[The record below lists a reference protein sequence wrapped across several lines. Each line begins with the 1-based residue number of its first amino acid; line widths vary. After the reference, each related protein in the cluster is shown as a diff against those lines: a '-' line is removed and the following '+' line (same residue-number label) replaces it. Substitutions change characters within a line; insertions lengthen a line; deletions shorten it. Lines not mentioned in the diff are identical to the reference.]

1 MQGETPLANSKR
13 ILLCVHQ
20 FFPNFSAGTE
30 VLTLSTAQA
39 LKEQGFAVEIVTA
52 QLGAEK
58 SLSTYTYEYED
69 FIVHQL
75 SIPYVAG
82 KFSSTTIL
90 DEYNNRSVYTPF
102 RRLLD
107 EVKPDLVHFFHFKN
121 LTVSAL
127 QACVDKKI
135 PTVYTPTDYWLNCRS
150 CQLVKPWGKDECAG
164 PNLLAGNCIKHI
176 AMNNK
181 TGLARRLLSVTPQL
195 LFSALMFFAP
205 TLINTRFTN
214 AAKALADLRDRE
226 ETISN
231 ALLNV
236 DQILPPTFFIEKML
250 LNAGIPQQK
259 IKRLRYGIQPPV
271 IYPAAPGM
279 INTAKRLHAIGFI
292 GTLAEHKGCHV
303 LMQAIKLLPD
313 LNADVKIYGDTQQ
326 NPDYLKKLESIIQG
340 DPRVRFMG
348 TFPHENIG
356 IILRSI
362 DALVIPSTWRENAPL
377 VLLNALACGT
387 PVIASD
393 VTGIT
398 EYLGKEDNVTV
409 FQPGNAVQLA
419 QRLKSYLALSNE
431 PAHNRGAGRIA
442 GEPLHAYISVLSGVY
457 ADLMQTHEKLE

>member
-1 MQGETPLANSKR
+1 MQGKIPSANSKR

-20 FFPNFSAGTE
+20 FFPHFSAGTE
-30 VLTLSTAQA
+30 VLTLSTAEA

-52 QLGAEK
+52 LLRAEDNL
-58 SLSTYTYEYED
+58 SISTYEHKG

-75 SIPYVAG
+75 LIPYLAG
-82 KFSSTTIL
+82 EPSSTTIL
-90 DEYNNRSVYTPF
+90 DEYNNPAVYAPF

-107 EVKPDLVHFFHFKN
+107 QFNPDLVHFFHFKN

-164 PNLLAGNCIKHI
+164 PNVQAGNCLKHI

-181 TGLARRLLSVTPQL
+181 TGMVRLLLAVTPQL
-195 LFSALMFFAP
+195 LFSALIRMVPAMAN
-205 TLINTRFTN
+205 IRFSKTTH
-214 AAKALADLRDRE
+214 ALADLRDRE
-226 ETISN
+226 KTISK

-236 DQILPPTFFIEKML
+236 DKILPPTLFIERL
-250 LNAGIPQQK
+250 LLSAGIPQHK
-259 IKRLRYGIQPPV
+259 IKLLRYGIQPPV
-271 IYPAAPGM
+271 IYPVDLDLIDSG
-279 INTAKRLHAIGFI
+279 KRNPTIGFI
-292 GTLAEHKGCHV
+292 GTLTEHKGCHV
-303 LMQAIKLLPD
+303 LMQAIKLLPEVK
-313 LNADVKIYGDTQQ
+313 ADFIIYGNTRQ
-326 NPDYLKKLESIIQG
+326 NPGYLKKLEKIIQG
-340 DPRVRFMG
+340 DSRVRFMG

-356 IILRSI
+356 SILRSL

-398 EYLGKEDNVTV
+398 EYLGKEDDVTV
-409 FQPGNAVQLA
+409 FEPGNAKELS
-419 QRLKSYLALSNE
+419 QRLKSYLALSNK
-431 PAHNRGAGRIA
+431 PAHNQSAGRIA
-442 GEPLHAYISVLSGVY
+442 GEPLNAYISVLSGVY
-457 ADLMQTHEKLE
+457 ADLMQIS